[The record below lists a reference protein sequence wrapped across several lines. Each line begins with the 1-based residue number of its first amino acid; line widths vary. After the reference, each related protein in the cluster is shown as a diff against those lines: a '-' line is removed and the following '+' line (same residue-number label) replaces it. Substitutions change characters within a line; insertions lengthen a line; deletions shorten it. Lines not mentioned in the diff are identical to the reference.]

1 MASRFGGGTRKK
13 SWVEEEQEATRL
25 TRELAD
31 PRRKKI
37 RIRHARSGGRT
48 QAADGTSA
56 SLALH
61 EDGKERVEDLDAAE
75 WEERERSAAQLRPPA
90 GGAKTDYSSKYR
102 GVSWNKKSKMWRA
115 SIWVDGKTKCL
126 GSFANEIAAAR
137 GRRGGAR
144 SSCSE

>member
-1 MASRFGGGTRKK
+1 MASRFGGGTRKQ

-48 QAADGTSA
+48 QAAEDGSA
-56 SLALH
+56 SLALY

-75 WEERERSAAQLRPPA
+75 WGERERSAAH
-90 GGAKTDYSSKYR
+90 
-102 GVSWNKKSKMWRA
+102 
-115 SIWVDGKTKCL
+115 L
-126 GSFANEIAAAR
+126 GSRWRSQDRLLVKVSRSELEQEEQDVAR
-137 GRRGGAR
+137 EHLGRRQDEGPWFLR
-144 SSCSE
+144 Q